1 MTTCVVCGN
10 VATGT
15 VATHP
20 VCERHLHPGPG
31 MIVPEQTAYQRQL
44 VQFNKVFIDFK
55 EAIENAFAR

>member
-1 MTTCVVCGN
+1 
-10 VATGT
+10 
-15 VATHP
+15 
-20 VCERHLHPGPG
+20 